1 MLNIIYLL
9 MTYKIGS
16 KCLYFCVTIYIMD
29 NNKKRSNSPVPPS
42 EVGSYKSQ
50 TKLSSIDANTGEKKT
65 KEKPIKWSPENEEI
79 LVEWCDVAKV
89 YKWLSAKSHTKY
101 RKLSARFT
109 LPAITLS
116 TITGTASFAQSSL
129 PLSLQA
135 YAPAVIGSINIFI
148 GILTTIQQYLKI
160 GELNEAYRV
169 SSIAWDKFARNIKI
183 ELSKDP
189 SERTDAGQF
198 TKLCRN
204 EYDRLMETSPPIED
218 DIIKL
223 FKSTFKG
230 KANSEARVIYDE
242 LRKPDI
248 CSTIVSCNTTRNPW
262 YKKIDQQTNIGEFDD
277 IEMSGNVD
285 YSIKERLDAD
295 ESKLEELI
303 KFRQFEESEK
313 LKGQQIEQMRQS
325 DIKLKEDLIFKE
337 IQMIRDYI
345 VEFNEINGRAPI
357 QEEIDSNMKDKVSIE
372 AIRRY
377 NSIDDIV

>member
-1 MLNIIYLL
+1 
-9 MTYKIGS
+9 
-16 KCLYFCVTIYIMD
+16 MD
-29 NNKKRSNSPVPPS
+29 NNKNSSSPVPPS
-42 EVGSYKSQ
+42 ENGSSKSQ
-50 TKLSSIDANTGEKKT
+50 TKTSSIDANTGEKKN
-65 KEKPIKWSPENEEI
+65 KDKPVNWSPENEEI

-89 YKWLSAKSHTKY
+89 YKWLSAKSHAKY

-148 GILTTIQQYLKI
+148 GILTTVQQYLKI

-223 FKSTFKG
+223 FQSTFQG
-230 KANSEARVIYDE
+230 KPNTEAREIYDE

-248 CSTIVSCNTTRNPW
+248 CSTIVSCNATRNPW
-262 YKKIDQQTNIGEFDD
+262 YKKIGQETNIGEFDD
-277 IEMSGNVD
+277 IEMNNTLD

-295 ESKLEELI
+295 ESKLEELM

-313 LKGQQIEQMRQS
+313 LKVQQIEQMRQS

-345 VEFNEINGRAPI
+345 KEFEEINGREPI
-357 QEEIDSNMKDKVSIE
+357 QEEIDSNMKGKVSAE
-372 AIRRY
+372 AIRRF
-377 NSIDDIV
+377 NSVDDMV